1 MTSSVLRFFTVVSM
15 HCNTCLYDEEDGA
28 SVQRWRKNM
37 TAWRAVIRLKVTGW
51 DL

>member
-1 MTSSVLRFFTVVSM
+1 MTSSVLRFFTVVNM
-15 HCNTCLYDEEDGA
+15 HCNTCLYDEEEGA

-37 TAWRAVIRLKVTGW
+37 TAWRALIRLKVTGW